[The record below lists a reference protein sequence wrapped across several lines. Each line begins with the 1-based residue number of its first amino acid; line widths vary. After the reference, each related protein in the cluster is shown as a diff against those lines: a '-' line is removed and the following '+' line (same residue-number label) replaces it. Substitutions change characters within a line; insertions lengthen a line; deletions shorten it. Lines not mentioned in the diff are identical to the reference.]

1 MADRVRVG
9 VIGTSWFADL
19 MHLPN
24 LKSHPQAEIA
34 AICGRNRERAG
45 EMARKYG
52 IPAVYTDYR
61 EMIET
66 GDLHAVEVITPDDLH
81 YPMTM
86 AALDAG
92 LHVLCEKPL
101 ALNAAQAEEMAD
113 KAAAAG
119 VVHMTFFTYRWLPH
133 YRYLKELVDE
143 GYVGRPFHCH
153 MRYLAGYGRRPRYG
167 WKWDRR
173 RGLGA
178 LGDLGS
184 HMIDMAR
191 WTCGEI
197 VRVSAHLATFVERP
211 DPEGRSFNPANDAAA
226 DAAMLLL
233 EFAKAAQGMI
243 QLSAVAHTADRNQEQ
258 HVTLHGAAG
267 TLEVS
272 QTGLGAEVRG
282 ARAEEKPFETL
293 AVPDR
298 LWEGVDRTLPFGDL
312 FSAIFCQQAVG
323 DRAFIDAI
331 LRGQPVTPS
340 LYDGFKVQQVIDA
353 AIASHERGTWVWLA

>member
-1 MADRVRVG
+1 MTDQVRVG
-9 VIGTSWFADL
+9 VIGTSWFADML
-19 MHLPN
+19 HLPN

-34 AICGRNRERAG
+34 SICGRNRERAE
-45 EMARKYG
+45 EMAQKYG

-61 EMIET
+61 EMVES
-66 GDLHAVEVITPDDLH
+66 GDLHAVEIITPDDLH

-101 ALNAAQAEEMAD
+101 ALHAAQGQEMYEKAE
-113 KAAAAG
+113 AAG
-119 VVHMTFFTYRWLPH
+119 VVHGTFFTYRWLPH
-133 YRYLKELVDE
+133 YRYLKELIDE
-143 GYVGRPFHCH
+143 GYIGRCFQCH
-153 MRYLAGYGRRPRYG
+153 IRYLGGYGRRARYQ

-191 WTCGEI
+191 WTCGE
-197 VRVSAHLATFVERP
+197 VVQVSAQLSTFVERP
-211 DPEGRSFNPANDAAA
+211 GPEGQPLAPAN

-233 EFAKAAQGMI
+233 EFESGAQGTI

-258 HVTLHGAAG
+258 YVLLHGASG
-267 TLEVS
+267 TLEADYTWMDT
-272 QTGLGAEVRG
+272 QIRG
-282 ARAEEKPFETL
+282 AQQDEAQFEVL
-293 AVPDR
+293 PIPDH
-298 LWEGVDRTLPFGDL
+298 LLVGVDPNASLTDRFMAV
-312 FSAIFCQQAVG
+312 FHNQSAG

-331 LRGQPVTPS
+331 LHDHPMTPS
-340 LYDGFKVQQVIDA
+340 LYDGVKVQQVIDA
-353 AIASHERGTWVWLA
+353 AIASHQSGRWVSVA